1 MIDIDLSFY
10 LLGQPQTVAD
20 KTGIEANV
28 SIASR
33 SWGSM
38 MTEDNEVDQP
48 EMDQPMNQRQ
58 LDAYFG
64 NIRVLRFLVRKF
76 YRDVGELQKDA
87 MSFFSGEFI
96 DYPDLFP
103 KFNKLRVFLLQT
115 ILQHASAM
123 RSLVQQLPDRQVP
136 L

>member
-1 MIDIDLSFY
+1 MINIDLSFY
-10 LLGQPQTVAD
+10 FLGQPQTVAD
-20 KTGIEANV
+20 KTGTEANELT
-28 SIASR
+28 ASR
-33 SWGSM
+33 AWGSM
-38 MTEDNEVDQP
+38 MTEDNE
-48 EMDQPMNQRQ
+48 MDQPTNQRQ
-58 LDAYFG
+58 LDTYFG